1 MKTIYQFICA
11 ICVICGFCACE
22 DFLDTDNL
30 TMKDTSNFPVNET
43 DAFQMVNG
51 IYSVMNRNL
60 ADPEEDPFFIFD
72 IASDD
77 RLGGGSQ
84 SNIGAQGVDRLMNAY
99 VDWMKPLWQQRYAG
113 INRANN
119 ALETIDNVKEWS
131 SPDKKN
137 QLLCEIYFLRAWY
150 YFNLAQVFN
159 GVPLVLSTE
168 PQNLPRSS
176 ADEVYAQIASDLK
189 ASIEAG
195 PSTKYPEFG
204 IGRVSKWAAE
214 GMMARV
220 WLFYTGFYG
229 KSELPLVEGG
239 SISKSQV
246 VSWLEDCIQNS
257 GYGLVSD
264 QRNLWPY
271 TNPYTAKDYPYTN
284 EPIIVKT
291 IVKTAA
297 GTDSITGYKI
307 KDGIN
312 WETDENIES
321 MFAIKMSNKPGWSA
335 DSQLRHNRIVEFYN
349 PRKTTEAA
357 FPFSVQGYSNGPVCW
372 KLWTDWAEDPDYAG
386 DYRRVGSICK
396 RADEIPGYKGDPAK
410 EVENTDLLAKKY
422 IGCEAWNEDHSGRY
436 LSYGYYYGSENN
448 RQTGLTQSLVWLR
461 FADVLLMHSE
471 LTDGKTIYN
480 GKSGLNA
487 VRQRAGL
494 GDLPY
499 SLTLLKKERR
509 YELCFEALRWNDLRR
524 WGDVQELVKNQAGN
538 PILNEG
544 NPGEYAFTN
553 DFMQRYNETGGG
565 FFKIPEDQVILSEGV
580 LEQNPGWGDGTNWT
594 KGDLPYFKKK

>member
-1 MKTIYQFICA
+1 MKTIYQLICA
-11 ICVICGFCACE
+11 ICVICGVCACD
-22 DFLDTDNL
+22 DFLDTENL

-43 DAFQMVNG
+43 DAVQMVNG
-51 IYSVMNRNL
+51 IYSAMNRNL

-119 ALETIDNVKEWS
+119 ALETIDNVTEWS
-131 SPDKKN
+131 SPEKKN

-159 GVPLVLSTE
+159 GVPLVLSTD
-168 PQNLPRSS
+168 PQNLPRAS

-195 PSTKYPEFG
+195 PSMKYPTFG
-204 IGRVSKWAAE
+204 EGRVSKWTAE

-229 KSELPLVEGG
+229 KSELPLAEGG
-239 SISKSQV
+239 SISKAQV
-246 VSWLEDCIQNS
+246 ASWLEDCIQNS

-271 TNPYTAKDYPYTN
+271 TNPYTGKDYKYDIDN
-284 EPIIVKT
+284 
-291 IVKTAA
+291 
-297 GTDSITGYKI
+297 GL
-307 KDGIN
+307 N
-312 WETDENIES
+312 WETDENKEN
-321 MFAIKMSNKPGWSA
+321 MFAVKMSNKPGWSA
-335 DSQLRHNRIVEFYN
+335 DAQLRHNRIVEFYGL
-349 PRKTTEAA
+349 RKTTADA
-357 FPFSVQGYSNGPVCW
+357 FPFSVQGYSNGPVCET
-372 KLWTDWAEDPDYAG
+372 LWTDWAADPDYQG
-386 DYRRVGSICK
+386 DYRRIGSICD
-396 RADEIPGYKGDPAK
+396 RAVEIPNYKGDPAK
-410 EVENTDLLAKKY
+410 EVENTNLLAKKY
-422 IGCEAWNEDHSGRY
+422 IGCEAYDPETGQRM
-436 LSYGYYYGSENN
+436 LSYGYFYGSENN

-487 VRQRAGL
+487 VRARAGL
-494 GDLPY
+494 NDLGY
-499 SLTLLKKERR
+499 SLENLKKERR

-524 WGDVQELVKNQAGN
+524 WGDVAQKVKNQVGN
-538 PILNEG
+538 KITNQG
-544 NPGEYAFTN
+544 IPGEYAFTN
-553 DFMQRYNETGGG
+553 DFMQRYTDTAGG
-565 FFKIPEDQVILSEGV
+565 FFKIPEDQVTLSEGV
-580 LEQNPGWGDGTNWT
+580 LEQNPGWGDGTNWA
-594 KGDLPYFKKK
+594 KGDLPYKFK

>member
-195 PSTKYPEFG
+195 PSTKYPDFG
-204 IGRVSKWAAE
+204 IGRISKWAAE

-284 EPIIVKT
+284 EPI

-524 WGDVQELVKNQAGN
+524 WGDVEEKVKNQVGN
-538 PILNEG
+538 PILNQG
-544 NPGEYAFTN
+544 IPGEYAFTN
-553 DFMQRYNETGGG
+553 DFMQRYRDTGGG
-565 FFKIPEDQVILSEGV
+565 FFKIPEDQVTLSEGV
-580 LEQNPGWGDGTNWT
+580 LEQNPGWEGSQTNWS
-594 KGDLPYFKKK
+594 KGDLPYKFN